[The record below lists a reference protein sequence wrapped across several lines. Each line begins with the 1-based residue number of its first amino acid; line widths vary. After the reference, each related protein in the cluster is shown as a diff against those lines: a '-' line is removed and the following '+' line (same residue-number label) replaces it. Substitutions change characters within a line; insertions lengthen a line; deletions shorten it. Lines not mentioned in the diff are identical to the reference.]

1 MHHTHLIGKPAMRV
15 DAPEKAMGTAK
26 YAGDLRMPGQL
37 VARVLHSLI
46 PHGRIVRLDVTP
58 ALQVPGV
65 RAVITAEDFVD
76 HGRFGFPIQ
85 DNYILAWQRVRY
97 VGEGIAVVAAE
108 NAEAAAAGVRAII
121 LELEPLPVIEDMFQA
136 LLSDAPRIHEPPL
149 ADHAPE
155 QTAERQPANLCVTQ
169 IVRNGDPEPL
179 LSECAVQLDET
190 YSTPFQEHAY
200 LEPEAVLAVPN
211 PDGSV
216 VIHACNQS
224 PFVNRDIS
232 ATVLGLPTEKV
243 RVIQAYVGG
252 SFGGK
257 DEGVCQMTAQT
268 AKLALLTGR
277 PVGMVYT
284 REESILASYKRDAA
298 RIHIRL
304 GAEPDGQLRAA
315 SIEAWLDGGAYS
327 AETVLTA
334 WRAAMHLAGAYRY
347 QAVRGDAHVV
357 YTNNSYS
364 SAFRGFG
371 NTEATACIEQA
382 IDEMAERVGMD
393 PIDFRLKNALR
404 QDDRVMTGNILE
416 QESALPAC
424 LEWVRERSDW
434 DRKRREFPLQNQGK
448 RYRKGIGVAC
458 YFHGMSMGAEGE
470 DFATTT
476 LSIERDYSLTLTSG
490 LTDYGTG
497 SRTVY
502 TTVAAEVLGVRPE
515 RITMLRPDT
524 ETAVNSGPTVASRAS
539 ILGGNATRVA
549 AEKLVQM
556 LTLAAA
562 DLLRCEPGQIIRD
575 HEDYIGPD
583 EEPLPF
589 ERVVDHARAMGLTL
603 SAHGKWQMPTI
614 HWDFATGTGVPYV
627 GYTFGAQVAEVTVNV
642 GTGKIS
648 VDRIWA
654 THDAGSILFPQGAY
668 GQLYG
673 GIAQGLG
680 FGLMEEVE
688 FNHGYI
694 HNVNFDDYLIP
705 TALDVPDIEAAFIE
719 MPFALGPFGAK
730 NIAEPAMV
738 ATAPAIA
745 NAVYHAT
752 GSRIRDLPLTLERV
766 VLGHALRHDDGGE
779 TARQWLGVAG

>member
-1 MHHTHLIGKPAMRV
+1 MHQTNLIGKPMMRV
-15 DAPEKAMGTAK
+15 DAPEKALGTAR

-37 VARVLHSLI
+37 VAKVLHSPI
-46 PHGRIVRLDVTP
+46 PHGRIIRLDTTP
-58 ALQVPGV
+58 ALRVPGV
-65 RAVITAEDFVD
+65 HAVITAADFVD
-76 HGRFGFPIQ
+76 HGRFGFPLP
-85 DNYILAWQRVRY
+85 DNYILAHERVRY
-97 VGEGIAVVAAE
+97 AGEGIAVVAAE
-108 NAEAAAAGVRAII
+108 NADAAEAGVRAIV
-121 LELEPLPVIEDMFQA
+121 LELEPLPVVEDMLQA
-136 LLSDAPRIHEPPL
+136 LSDQAPPIHPDTDTE
-149 ADHAPE
+149 
-155 QTAERQPANLCVTQ
+155 TKPANLCLTQ
-169 IVRNGDPEPL
+169 IVRNGDPDPIL
-179 LSECAVQLDET
+179 AGCAVQLNAT

-200 LEPEAVLAVPN
+200 LEPEAVCAVPG

-216 VIHACNQS
+216 TIHACNQS
-224 PFVNRDIS
+224 PFANRDIS
-232 ATVLGLPTEKV
+232 CKVLGLPPEKV
-243 RVIQAYVGG
+243 RIIQAYVGG

-257 DEGVCQMTAQT
+257 DEGVCQMTAQA

-277 PVGMVYT
+277 PVSLVYT

-304 GAEPDGQLRAA
+304 GADQDGQLRAA
-315 SIEAWLDGGAYS
+315 RVEAWLDGGAYS

-334 WRAAMHLAGAYRY
+334 WRAAMHLAGGYRY
-347 QAVRGDAHVV
+347 EAVHGDAHVV
-357 YTNNSYS
+357 YTNNNYS

-382 IDEMAERVGMD
+382 IDELAEQLGID
-393 PIDFRLKNALR
+393 PIDFRLKNAIR
-404 QDDRVMTGNILE
+404 RGDRVMTGNTLE

-424 LEWVRERSDW
+424 LEWVRRHSDW
-434 DRKRREFPLQNQGK
+434 DRKRREFPLHNRGK

-470 DFATTT
+470 DRATTT
-476 LSIERDYSLTLTSG
+476 LAIERDYSLTLTSG

-502 TTVAAEVLGVRPE
+502 TSVAAEVLGICPE
-515 RITMLRPDT
+515 RIVMLRPDT
-524 ETAVNSGPTVASRAS
+524 ETSVNSGPTVASRAS
-539 ILGGNATRVA
+539 VVGGNATRVA
-549 AEKLVQM
+549 AEKLART

-562 DLLRCEPGQIIRD
+562 DLLRCDPAQILRD
-575 HEDYIGPD
+575 GEQFIGPD
-583 EEPLPF
+583 EEPVPF
-589 ERVVDHARAMGLTL
+589 EQIVDHARSMGLAL
-603 SAHGKWQMPTI
+603 SVQGTWGMPEI

-627 GYTFGAQVAEVTVNV
+627 GYTFGAQVVEVTVNV
-642 GTGKIS
+642 GTGKID

-654 THDAGSILFPQGAY
+654 THDAGKILFPQGAY

-705 TALDVPDIEAAFIE
+705 TALDVPDIEAEFIE
-719 MPFALGPFGAK
+719 IPFSLGPFGAK
-730 NIAEPAMV
+730 NIAEPAML

-779 TARQWLGVAG
+779 TARQWLGGARQEDGVTG